1 MATDS
6 GRKAWTSV
14 LIWWMSLS
22 LPESIYTL
30 EATAVN
36 TATKLEA
43 TLPMVVTICGM
54 AATATLYSSRIMAS
68 ESSRMRSTLCTWR
81 P

>member
-1 MATDS
+1 M
-6 GRKAWTSV
+6 
-14 LIWWMSLS
+14 
-22 LPESIYTL
+22 L

-43 TLPMVVTICGM
+43 TLPMVVTIWGM

-68 ESSRMRSTLCTWR
+68 ESSRMRSTLCIWR